1 MEDSFPPLAA
11 TGSGKEIANP
21 FENMVDSGMA
31 HFVEHSLVDSFD
43 YMAEMSAGSMDFVVD
58 RDSIHNFELDFGK
71 DMAGF
76 DSYTV
81 AAIECLPDL
90 GASFAPSIHN

>member
-1 MEDSFPPLAA
+1 MAV
-11 TGSGKEIANP
+11 TGFGKEIASP
-21 FENMVDSGMA
+21 FENIVDSGMA

-43 YMAEMSAGSMDFVVD
+43 YMAEKIVDSMDFVVD
-58 RDSIHNFELDFGK
+58 RDSIHYFEVAFGK
-71 DMAGF
+71 DMADF